1 MGIPSFVFW
10 MIFMVMDGGLTYH
23 AKDIWDIGKDM
34 NNRERFVFSVIFI
47 FVLTLTFLGFVPSVL
62 IGLVF
67 KVLKVL
73 WKYVEIWMDGG
84 NG

>member
-10 MIFMVMDGGLTYH
+10 MLFMVMDAGLTYR
-23 AKDIWDIGKDM
+23 AVDIWDIAKDM
-34 NNRERFVFSVIFI
+34 NNRERLVLSLISI
-47 FVLTLTFLGFVPSVL
+47 FVLTLTFWGFVPSIL

-67 KVLKVL
+67 EILKIL